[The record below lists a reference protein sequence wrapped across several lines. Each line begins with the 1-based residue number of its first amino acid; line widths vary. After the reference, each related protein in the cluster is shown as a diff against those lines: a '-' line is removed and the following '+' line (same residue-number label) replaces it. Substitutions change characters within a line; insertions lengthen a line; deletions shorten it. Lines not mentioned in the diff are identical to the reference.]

1 MSIRHSIRFL
11 PVLAVAVFLTSA
23 AFADDAA
30 VLGTWSITIDDED
43 FEDAD
48 LEITLIIEKDEDGG
62 LTGTWE
68 TERGEDDLEDVEWN
82 GKKLTFLRLV
92 EVLDRE
98 VEVEHTARIKETP
111 SRARWSCPCAKSS
124 SPGSARKT
132 EGRRA
137 RADEARA
144 RTASGRI
151 RRSPDTQRVAVDC
164 H

>member
-98 VEVEHTARIKETP
+98 VEVEHTARIKGDTL
-111 SRARWSCPCAKSS
+111 
-124 SPGSARKT
+124 
-132 EGRRA
+132 EGEMELPLR
-137 RADEARA
+137 EVEF
-144 RTASGRI
+144 SGKREK
-151 RRSPDTQRVAVDC
+151 D
-164 H
+164 